1 MKLRIGTKIISG
13 YVIVLL
19 LMVIMIVFVFQL
31 FKDITGQANQMV
43 NVNYPAEKSA
53 LKSRIN
59 MLNAM
64 DRLHEL
70 VITNSLADRAAE
82 LIKED
87 VKEAL
92 NATDELMEHMLT
104 VEDKGMA
111 RDLRKAE
118 ERISE
123 GSERIIRSITAN
135 NGPEARRVFDQE
147 VQPNFDDYQKQID
160 AVISRKE
167 KENNEDRSRLFADI
181 GKSEQSMVIALLLAV
196 IVGIAAG
203 LILTRMI
210 TQPLHQLVGHMQVVA
225 GGDLSKEVKIRS
237 ADEIG
242 DAAKAFSEMVGNLR
256 KLIKQVQDTAE
267 EVAASSE
274 ELATSANEVGK
285 ATQQVADTIQQLAK
299 GSNEQAGAAATAGTI
314 AEQMSSAIQQVSA
327 SAQSMV
333 ASSAEVTETAE
344 TGGESVQKAIHQMST
359 IEKVTNESADVVQGL
374 GEQSGQIGQIVDVIT
389 GIADQTNLLA
399 LNAAIEAARA
409 GDQGRGFAV
418 VADEVRKLAEQ
429 SREAAGQIANL
440 IKEIQGATARAVHSM
455 QAGSKE
461 VTTGAEI
468 VDAAGTAFKAIMS
481 AVEAMVRQIQ
491 EVSRAAQELA
501 AGSEKTVRSVESIA
515 SITEETAAGTQ
526 EVSASSEEQNAAVQ
540 EIAASAESLAEMA
553 QDLQKAVSIFR
564 L

>member
-1 MKLRIGTKIISG
+1 MRFRIGTKILSG
-13 YVIVLL
+13 YATVLL
-19 LMVIMIVFVFQL
+19 LMVVLVVSVFWRFGR
-31 FKDITGQANQMV
+31 ITRETDEVV
-43 NVNYPAEKSA
+43 NHNYPAVKHAMESNKS
-53 LKSRIN
+53 
-59 MLNAM
+59 MLNALV
-64 DRLHEL
+64 RLHEI
-70 VITNSLADRAAE
+70 VITNSLADSAAD
-82 LIKED
+82 LVRKD
-87 VKEAL
+87 LKAAV
-92 NATDELMEHMLT
+92 NSTDELLEYLQT
-104 VEDKGMA
+104 AEDKGMV
-111 RDLRKAE
+111 RDLRKSE
-118 ERISE
+118 EVINQDA
-123 GSERIIRSITAN
+123 ERIIRSMAAN
-135 NGPEARRVFDQE
+135 DRAEALRVLDDE
-147 VQPNFDDYQKQID
+147 VQPKINDYDQQIN
-160 AVISRKE
+160 AIVGRRE
-167 KENNEDRSRLFADI
+167 KRIEENGAHTLGDI
-181 GKSEQSMVIALLLAV
+181 RASQQAMVITALLAA
-196 IVGIAAG
+196 IAGITIG

-210 TQPLHQLVGHMQVVA
+210 THPLHLLVGHMQVVA
-225 GGDLSKEVKIRS
+225 GGDLSKEVRIRS
-237 ADEIG
+237 KDEIG
-242 DAAKAFSEMVGNLR
+242 DAEKAFSEMVGNL
-256 KLIKQVQDTAE
+256 KTLIKKVQDTAE

-274 ELATSANEVGK
+274 QLATSAGEVGK

-299 GSNEQAGAAATAGTI
+299 GSNEQAGAAAAAGTV

-333 ASSAEVTETAE
+333 ASSTEVTETAG
-344 TGGESVQKAIHQMST
+344 TGKDSVQKAIHQMST
-359 IEKVTNESADVVQGL
+359 IEKVTNESAAVVQGL
-374 GEQSGQIGQIVDVIT
+374 GEQSSQIGQIVDVIT

-481 AVEAMVRQIQ
+481 AVESMVRQIQ
-491 EVSRAAQELA
+491 EVSKAAQELA

-553 QDLQKAVSIFR
+553 QDLQKAVSIFK